1 MASEAITLS
10 KFTWYNI
17 PNNSLMEA
25 LMISKTNNMI
35 LKMGKRAERQDPNN
49 LVSTFVDVGPLFT
62 LLSSNEHQILYGRR
76 GTGKTHALSY
86 LANTIRSNGD
96 VSIEIDMNTLGSTG
110 GIYSDPQL
118 PISERATRLLVD
130 TLAGIHERLR
140 IYVFDNNNDI
150 DFSILGPLLDGLSEA
165 ITEVIVQGDV
175 QKEEVVGEKQQLKE
189 SIQDTLSVDKSSI
202 QIKSQFESTNSHEH
216 NKEYRYKSSGSERH
230 RVHFGKVLSILSKI
244 MEQLSPKKCW
254 ILLDEWSEIPLDI
267 QPYLADLLRKT
278 LFPLKNV
285 IVKIAAIE
293 QRSNFRIST
302 EHSGYIGITIGSD
315 IEVNLNLDEYMVF
328 DNSSERAKEFFNK
341 LFFRHMKSISEESFS
356 SEENFIQIV
365 FTQLNGF
372 DELVKA
378 AEGVPRDAINI
389 FSLAAQRAGMNKISI
404 PDIRGATKTWY
415 TTAKEKV
422 ISTRPMANQL
432 LRWIVEEVIKHRRA
446 RAFLLRSDIHDAL
459 IDFLF
464 DERVLHIL
472 RESVSGQDQPGV
484 RYKVYSIDYGCYVD
498 LVTTTKAPQ
507 GLFEVDSGNGVEF
520 IDVPATDYR
529 SIRRAILDIDKFY
542 ASIQEEVQ

>member
-1 MASEAITLS
+1 
-10 KFTWYNI
+10 
-17 PNNSLMEA
+17 
-25 LMISKTNNMI
+25 MISQINNLI
-35 LKMGKRAERQDPNN
+35 LKMGKRAERQDPIN

-62 LLSSNEHQILYGRR
+62 LLSSNEHQTLYGRR

-86 LANTIRSNGD
+86 LADTIRRSGD
-96 VSIEIDMNTLGSTG
+96 ISIGIVMNTLGSTG

-118 PISERATRLLVD
+118 PISERATRMLVD
-130 TLAGIHERLR
+130 TLTGIHERLR
-140 IYVFDNNNDI
+140 AYIFDNNNDI
-150 DFSILGPLLDGLSEA
+150 DFSLLGPLLDSLAEA
-165 ITEVIVQGDV
+165 ITEVVVQGDV
-175 QKEEVVGEKQQLKE
+175 QKEELIGEKQQLKE
-189 SIQDTLSVDKSSI
+189 TTQDVFSVDKSKI
-202 QIKSQFESTNSHEH
+202 QMKSQFESTNSHEQ
-216 NKEYRYKSSGSERH
+216 NKEYRYKSSGTERH
-230 RVHFGKVLSILSKI
+230 RVHFGRVSSILSKV
-244 MEQLSPKKCW
+244 MDQLSPKKCW

-278 LFPLKNV
+278 LFPLRNV

-328 DNSSERAKEFFNK
+328 DNSSGRAKEFFNK
-341 LFFRHMKSISEESFS
+341 LFLRHMQSISKGVQQLEIAFTSEESF
-356 SEENFIQIV
+356 IQTV
-365 FTQLNGF
+365 FTQINAF

-389 FSLAAQRAGMNKISI
+389 LSLAAQRAGMNKISI
-404 PDIRGATKTWY
+404 PDIRNATKTWY

-432 LRWIVEEVIKHRRA
+432 LRWVVEEVIKHRRA
-446 RAFLLRSDIHDAL
+446 RAFLLRSDIHDEL

-472 RESVSGQDQPGV
+472 KESVSGQDQPGV

-529 SIRRAILDIDKFY
+529 SIRRAVLNIDKFY
-542 ASIQEEVQ
+542 TSAM